1 MYEHNGGQFCHSCG
15 IKSLTEMATK
25 AGESRRQARSFHDSW
40 KEQEEIT
47 KKEIEKAKKMIS
59 DSKKDLA
66 TVKKA
71 YTKQEK
77 ERVDIEKEYKRLS
90 KTIGVVVTN
99 PFAAVSTRDLNTPSA
114 SGINKDIEQ
123 SLQTLEKNAIEKYLG
138 AKGGAGHQEQGEEGE
153 GWKMGDDQIRDV
165 ARLLTLGH
173 KEVNLKF
180 FSKTP
185 IDRKCGE
192 WTIKFDVDRDWEE
205 DVITLVLDREGMNT
219 DFSFKAEV
227 QIVSGKSGRLRN
239 EDDED
244 RNVASELE
252 DGLQTIGYTYDKS
265 DALRIKEDL
274 EDRFR
279 RRGGYWGHFD
289 PDEYAVRFN
298 ITLLD
303 KTAK

>member
-1 MYEHNGGQFCHSCG
+1 
-15 IKSLTEMATK
+15 
-25 AGESRRQARSFHDSW
+25 
-40 KEQEEIT
+40 
-47 KKEIEKAKKMIS
+47 
-59 DSKKDLA
+59 
-66 TVKKA
+66 
-71 YTKQEK
+71 
-77 ERVDIEKEYKRLS
+77 
-90 KTIGVVVTN
+90 
-99 PFAAVSTRDLNTPSA
+99 
-114 SGINKDIEQ
+114 
-123 SLQTLEKNAIEKYLG
+123 
-138 AKGGAGHQEQGEEGE
+138 
-153 GWKMGDDQIRDV
+153 
-165 ARLLTLGH
+165 
-173 KEVNLKF
+173 
-180 FSKTP
+180 
-185 IDRKCGE
+185 
-192 WTIKFDVDRDWEE
+192 
-205 DVITLVLDREGMNT
+205 MNT

-252 DGLQTIGYTYDKS
+252 DGLQTIGVIIAMLVICLIKTYFQYTYDKS